1 MNIHC
6 VKSVGIR
13 SFSGT
18 YFPAFGL
25 NTEYLSVFSLNA
37 GKYGPEKLQIRWS
50 SSVIVSIITNQQ
62 LRIWLP
68 IYDFKFLP
76 LWFKSEKRKKTVSN
90 IVTVTTINPFALAS
104 GANTDLPSNSIISK
118 TIGVTIAFTRKYFK
132 ECSINFLMIR
142 RMIDFTL
149 VVFYLLMFKICG
161 MIGFLK
167 IMFFKF
173 SVSERVKFKKNKNH
187 SKPPKLTSQ

>member
-1 MNIHC
+1 M
-6 VKSVGIR
+6 
-13 SFSGT
+13 
-18 YFPAFGL
+18 
-25 NTEYLSVFSLNA
+25 
-37 GKYGPEKLQIRWS
+37 
-50 SSVIVSIITNQQ
+50 
-62 LRIWLP
+62 
-68 IYDFKFLP
+68 
-76 LWFKSEKRKKTVSN
+76 SN
-90 IVTVTTINPFALAS
+90 IVTVTTINPFVLAR

-118 TIGVTIAFTRKYFK
+118 TIRANAMFTRKYFK

-167 IMFFKF
+167 IMFFKI

>member
-1 MNIHC
+1 MKR
-6 VKSVGIR
+6 VRIR
-13 SFSGT
+13 SFSGPH
-18 YFPAFGL
+18 FLAFGL
-25 NTEYLSVFSLNA
+25 NTERYGVSLRIQFECWKILTRKTPNTVIVFSDRLNNNESA
-37 GKYGPEKLQIRWS
+37 TQDMVAHL
-50 SSVIVSIITNQQ
+50 
-62 LRIWLP
+62 
-68 IYDFKFLP
+68 KFLP

-118 TIGVTIAFTRKYFK
+118 TIGVNIAFTRKYFK